1 MGPVLLPPEKKTKA
15 QHSALGNLLVF
26 LTEVPPFCLEVTWPG
41 PGRKRSPSHVERHR
55 LQLFRG
61 HALQPRKG
69 VLTTF
74 TDLERQTFVLCAK
87 GALDEINKDSSKC
100 CSGPTHI
107 PLAFTLPGCV
117 TPAAS
122 SAPGVTLAL
131 ATRDAERREAPR
143 VLFLSLPKQITTIF
157 FGYNSN
163 TLLLTSCCPFCR
175 SGIRWA
181 SGLQRPK

>member
-26 LTEVPPFCLEVTWPG
+26 LTEVPPFCLEVTRPG

-69 VLTTF
+69 MLTTF

-107 PLAFTLPGCV
+107 TLAFTLPGCV
-117 TPAAS
+117 TPS
-122 SAPGVTLAL
+122 CFQCPWGHSRLGRPGC
-131 ATRDAERREAPR
+131 REERSPSCSFPITPQTNYHH
-143 VLFLSLPKQITTIF
+143 LF
-157 FGYNSN
+157 
-163 TLLLTSCCPFCR
+163 
-175 SGIRWA
+175 W
-181 SGLQRPK
+181 LQQ

>member
-1 MGPVLLPPEKKTKA
+1 M
-15 QHSALGNLLVF
+15 
-26 LTEVPPFCLEVTWPG
+26 
-41 PGRKRSPSHVERHR
+41 ERHR

-131 ATRDAERREAPR
+131 AARDAERREAPR